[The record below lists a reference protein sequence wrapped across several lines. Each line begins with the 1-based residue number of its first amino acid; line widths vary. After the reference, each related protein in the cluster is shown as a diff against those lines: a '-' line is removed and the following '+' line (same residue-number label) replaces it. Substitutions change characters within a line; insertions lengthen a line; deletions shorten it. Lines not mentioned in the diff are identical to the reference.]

1 MQARS
6 FSRRPGRRVGAIS
19 GMLLLGMTACAA
31 VADMP
36 MTERSE
42 VHDFRVTRLAGGLEH
57 PWGLAFLP
65 DGRILVTERE
75 GALRIVGP
83 DGLEPEPV
91 SGTPEVYASG
101 QGGLLDVVLHPKFSE
116 NRLVYLSFAGRG
128 DGGAGT
134 EVARARLDG
143 NALTGLEV
151 IFRQHPKVG
160 GGRHFG
166 SRLVFAPDGT
176 LFVSMGDR
184 GGYMNEAQNPGT
196 HIGTIARINDDGS
209 VPQDNPLV
217 GRSGALPE
225 IYSYGHRNVQGMA
238 LRPGT
243 TTIWAQEHGPRG
255 GDEVNI
261 LRPGRNYGWPAIT
274 YGIDYSGAIISDK
287 KAAPGMEQPVV
298 YWVPSIAPSG
308 MEFYDGDKFP
318 NWRGNLF
325 VGALAHMHLR
335 RLVLDGDR
343 VTEQEVLLEDLEERI
358 RAVKQGPDGYLYVL
372 TDSSGGDL
380 LRLEPM

>member
-1 MQARS
+1 MGLDLC
-6 FSRRPGRRVGAIS
+6 SRLFRVSSRLAANALLFGVAACTAGADVP
-19 GMLLLGMTACAA
+19 
-31 VADMP
+31 VA
-36 MTERSE
+36 ERSD
-42 VHDFRVTRLAGGLEH
+42 VHDFRVTQLAGGLDH

-91 SGTPEVYASG
+91 RGTPKVYASG
-101 QGGLLDVVLHPKFSE
+101 QGGLLDVVLHPDFSE

-134 EVARARLDG
+134 EVARGRLVDD
-143 NALTGLEV
+143 ALVDLDV
-151 IFRQHPKVG
+151 IFRQSPKVG

-184 GGYMNEAQNPGT
+184 GSYMNEAQNLGT
-196 HIGTIARINDDGS
+196 HIGTIARIMDDGS
-209 VPQDNPLV
+209 VPADNPFV

-243 TTIWAQEHGPRG
+243 STIWAQEHGPRG

-287 KAAPGMEQPVV
+287 TEAPGMEQPVV

-308 MEFYDGDKFP
+308 MEFYNGDKFP

-372 TDSSGGDL
+372 TDSSAGDL

>member
-1 MQARS
+1 MGLDLC
-6 FSRRPGRRVGAIS
+6 SRLLRVSSRLAANA
-19 GMLLLGMTACAA
+19 LLFGVAACAA
-31 VADMP
+31 GADVP
-36 MTERSE
+36 QVERSD
-42 VHDFRVTRLAGGLEH
+42 VHDFRVTQLAGGLDH

-83 DGLEPEPV
+83 DGLEPVPV
-91 SGTPEVYASG
+91 RGTPKVYASG
-101 QGGLLDVVLHPKFSE
+101 QGGLLDVVLHPDFSE

-134 EVARARLDG
+134 EVARGRLVDD
-143 NALTGLEV
+143 ALVDLDV
-151 IFRQHPKVG
+151 IFRQTPKVG

-184 GGYMNEAQNPGT
+184 GSYMSEAQNLGT
-196 HIGTIARINDDGS
+196 HIGTIARIEDDGS
-209 VPQDNPLV
+209 VPPDNPFV

-243 TTIWAQEHGPRG
+243 STIWAQEHGPRG

-287 KAAPGMEQPVV
+287 TAMPGMEQPVV

-343 VTEQEVLLEDLEERI
+343 VTEQEVLLEGLEERI

-372 TDSSGGDL
+372 TDSSAGDL